1 MAKPPSSKAAV
12 SKVTAQP
19 KTKLRWPM
27 DAEPT
32 PDLVIK
38 RIAPEASYKTKV
50 YGILK
55 QAVIGMDIYG
65 TSAQSWL
72 DERQLSEKLGV
83 SRTPVREAIAML
95 EQEGFVRSV
104 PRKGI
109 MVLKKTKREV
119 IGMIEAWA
127 ALESMAARLLAGRI
141 TESEIA
147 TLRGIFVS
155 FTETRTPQQNLSE
168 YSAANI
174 TFHQTLI
181 RLSGSQILV
190 ELTDNLLLHVR
201 GIRQLTIGRDDR
213 ASRSIR
219 DHLAIIEALERHDA
233 DLAERLSRD
242 HTLALAAYVETHGDS
257 IFD

>member
-1 MAKPPSSKAAV
+1 MAKAAHSKAANV
-12 SKVTAQP
+12 LKP
-19 KTKLRWPM
+19 KMRWPVT
-27 DAEPT
+27 DGPSQ
-32 PDLVIK
+32 DLVIK
-38 RIAPEASYKTKV
+38 RIAPEVSFKTKV

-55 QAVIGMDIYG
+55 QAVIGMDIYV
-65 TSAQSWL
+65 TATQSWL

-127 ALESMAARLLAGRI
+127 ALESMAARLLAARI
-141 TESEIA
+141 TESEIV

-155 FTETRTPQQNLSE
+155 FTETRTPQENLSE

-190 ELTDNLLLHVR
+190 DLTDNLLLHVR

-233 DLAERLSRD
+233 DLAERLSRE